1 MVFSSKQKNSE
12 IAMKLISLFGN
23 SQKLDGGA
31 MFGNVPKVLWQ
42 RWYPCDEQN
51 RIHLQ
56 CRCLL
61 VQEDKRN
68 ILFETGIGAFFSPDM
83 RTRYGV
89 VENSNQLISSLAA
102 HDLMPSDINIVVLSH
117 LHFDHAGGLLSEYS
131 DEHPSQLIF
140 NNATYIVSETAWQR
154 AITPHPRDKA
164 SFIPGLA
171 EQLKQSGR
179 LSTVKG
185 TRCAQLGDE
194 YRFHYSDGHTP
205 GMLLT
210 EITTPDGPIVFAAD
224 LIPGTAWVHLPITMG
239 YDRFPEL
246 LIDEKRRLLSDLR
259 QREGRLFFTHDPEV
273 ASGLVIQSDAGRY
286 EATNLQ
292 KDLNP

>member
-1 MVFSSKQKNSE
+1 
-12 IAMKLISLFGN
+12 
-23 SQKLDGGA
+23 
-31 MFGNVPKVLWQ
+31 
-42 RWYPCDEQN
+42 
-51 RIHLQ
+51 
-56 CRCLL
+56 
-61 VQEDKRN
+61 
-68 ILFETGIGAFFSPDM
+68 
-83 RTRYGV
+83 
-89 VENSNQLISSLAA
+89 
-102 HDLMPSDINIVVLSH
+102 MPSDINIVVLSH